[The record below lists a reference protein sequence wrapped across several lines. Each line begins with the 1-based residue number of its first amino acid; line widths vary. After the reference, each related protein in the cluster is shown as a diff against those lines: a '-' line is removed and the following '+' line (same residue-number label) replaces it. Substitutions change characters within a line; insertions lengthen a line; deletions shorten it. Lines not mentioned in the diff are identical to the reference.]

1 MRLSSN
7 GVAMTMNELWRIV
20 AELALELH
28 PDRVAAIASKIES
41 LGSVE
46 RFALVKPAFGP
57 NADKSMIGR
66 LEAAWREAK
75 QVRPS
80 ELAAALRGASA
91 TAAIHGRRGSVEL
104 VWTGPSTGMVPV
116 RHTEQVLCEVIESAR
131 NRLFVVSFVA
141 FEVSSIIKA
150 LQDAAGRQVQ
160 VDILME
166 SSTDRGGKVTVNS
179 FKTMKTAVPSANLYV
194 WRVGSGKKD
203 VFDFTG
209 AVHAKCA
216 VSDGK
221 LAFITSAN
229 LTTAAME
236 RNMELGVLVR
246 GGHLPEE
253 LHRHL
258 EALVA
263 TETVER
269 I

>member
-1 MRLSSN
+1 
-7 GVAMTMNELWRIV
+7 MNELWQVI
-20 AELALELH
+20 AELGLELH
-28 PDRVAAIASKIES
+28 PDRISAIASKIET

-46 RFALVKPAFGP
+46 QFALVKPAFGP

-66 LEAAWREAK
+66 LDSAWRDAK
-75 QVRPS
+75 HVNPD

-91 TAAIHGRRGSVEL
+91 AAALHERRGSVEM

-131 NRLFVVSFVA
+131 NRLFIVSFVA
-141 FEVSSIIKA
+141 YEVASIIKA
-150 LQDAAGRQVQ
+150 LQDAVGRQVQ
-160 VDILME
+160 VDVLLE
-166 SSTDRGGKVTVNS
+166 SSAERGGKVTVDS
-179 FKTMKTAVPSANLYV
+179 VSTMKDAVPSANLYV
-194 WRVGSGKKD
+194 WHEGTGKKA
-203 VFDFTG
+203 VAAMTG

-229 LTTAAME
+229 LSTAAME
-236 RNMELGVLVR
+236 RNMELGVLVK
-246 GGHLPEE
+246 GGQLPDD

-258 EALVA
+258 DALVTA
-263 TETVER
+263 EIVER

>member
-1 MRLSSN
+1 
-7 GVAMTMNELWRIV
+7 MNELWQII
-20 AELALELH
+20 AELGLELH

-46 RFALVKPAFGP
+46 QFAMVKPVFGP
-57 NADKSMIGR
+57 NADKLMIDR
-66 LEAAWREAK
+66 LDAAWREAK
-75 QVRPS
+75 QVQPV

-91 TAAIHGRRGSVEL
+91 TASLQEQRGSVEM
-104 VWTGPSTGMVPV
+104 VWTGPSTGMVSV

-131 NRLFVVSFVA
+131 NQLFVVSFVA
-141 FEVSSIIKA
+141 YEVASIIKA
-150 LQDAAGRQVQ
+150 LQDAVGRQVK

-166 SSTDRGGKVTVNS
+166 PSTDRGGKVTVDS
-179 FKTMKTAVPSANLYV
+179 FTTMKAAVPSANLYV
-194 WRVGSGKKD
+194 WHHRNGS
-203 VFDFTG
+203 TG
-209 AVHAKCA
+209 SVHAKCA

-221 LAFITSAN
+221 IAFITSAN
-229 LTTAAME
+229 LSTAAME

-246 GGHLPEE
+246 GGHLPDD

-258 EALVA
+258 ESLVM